1 MFRLIRVVR
10 YLSMYA
16 PFVALRD
23 DKKGA
28 SLAEYALLLGL
39 ITGAVV
45 LTIAALS
52 GAIGDVITATTGL
65 ISPGEGEGEVDPGL

>member
-1 MFRLIRVVR
+1 MLNVVR
-10 YLSMYA
+10 HMFVYA
-16 PFVALRD
+16 RLMDLRD
-23 DKKGA
+23 DSEGA

-52 GAIGDVITATTGL
+52 GAIGDTITAVTNLIAPSQDAGTGGT
-65 ISPGEGEGEVDPGL
+65 SP

>member
-1 MFRLIRVVR
+1 MFKVYQL
-10 YLSMYA
+10 LSIYA
-16 PFVALRD
+16 RFVDLRH
-23 DKKGA
+23 DKEGA

-52 GAIGDVITATTGL
+52 GAIGDVIDATTGL
-65 ISPGEGEGEVDPGL
+65 ISPAPADEGA

>member
-1 MFRLIRVVR
+1 MLKLVHYAMSYVQLID
-10 YLSMYA
+10 
-16 PFVALRD
+16 LRD

-45 LTIAALS
+45 LTVTLLS
-52 GAIGDVITATTGL
+52 GAISDVITGTTEL
-65 ISPGEGEGEVDPGL
+65 IGPADAGADPAP